1 MRRAVFVLALVPI
14 LSAAASAREVRFNG
28 SEAASVAGRYIT
40 DAIAYDSDYDP
51 GRVAVA
57 FVAAYQPAFITP
69 ARFVPSLGHQVV
81 LSKGPTEPGRG
92 AGERCAGFRVSIE
105 RFTPES
111 LAELTRRPNDAV
123 LAVASVDTVFG
134 SICIAGGEDVRVDIE
149 AVELARAGAG
159 RNAFADPY
167 AAVGGGGGF

>member
-1 MRRAVFVLALVPI
+1 MRRAILVLAVLAIP
-14 LSAAASAREVRFNG
+14 SGAPSAREVRFHG
-28 SEAASVAGRYIT
+28 SEAEQVAGRYIT

-51 GRVAVA
+51 GRVAVS

-81 LSKGPTEPGRG
+81 LSKGPTEAGQG

-105 RFTPES
+105 RFTAES
-111 LAELTRRPNDAV
+111 LAELARRPNDAV

-134 SICIAGGEDVRVDIE
+134 SICISSREDVRVDIE

-167 AAVGGGGGF
+167 SAGGGGGGF

>member
-1 MRRAVFVLALVPI
+1 MRRAISVFAL
-14 LSAAASAREVRFNG
+14 LAAASGAAAPAPVRFHG
-28 SEAASVAGRYIT
+28 SEAESVAGRYIT

-69 ARFVPSLGHQVV
+69 ARFAPSLGHQVV
-81 LSKGPTEPGRG
+81 LSKGPTEPGQG
-92 AGERCAGFRVSIE
+92 AGERCAGFRVSVE

-111 LAELTRRPNDAV
+111 LAELARRPNDAV

-134 SICIAGGEDVRVDIE
+134 SICIAGSEDVRVEIE
-149 AVELARAGAG
+149 AVELARAASG

-167 AAVGGGGGF
+167 TAGGGGGGY

>member
-1 MRRAVFVLALVPI
+1 MRRAIFVLALLAIPAGAV
-14 LSAAASAREVRFNG
+14 SAREIRFHG
-28 SEAASVAGRYIT
+28 SEAASVAGRFIT
-40 DAIAYDSDYDP
+40 EAIAYDSDYDP
-51 GRVAVA
+51 GRVAVS

-69 ARFVPSLGHQVV
+69 ARFAPSLGHQVV
-81 LSKGPTEPGRG
+81 LSKGPTESGRG

-111 LAELTRRPNDAV
+111 LAELARRPNDAV

-134 SICIAGGEDVRVDIE
+134 SICIAGSEDVRVEIE

-167 AAVGGGGGF
+167 AAGSGGGGY